1 MAPAIPAPSTLGQ
14 VPRCCSECSPAREPC
29 SAGRPKG
36 FPCGKGIS
44 LGHPQDAG
52 KVVDVACGVSAC
64 SAFLEGWVVSALP
77 SWVGGARGVNSVAF
91 GEVGEGP
98 TRSSSSGV
106 WGVCCLHGALG
117 RDKEKGGAAH
127 LRHHSAHLRQ
137 PPCPPQLGFPV
148 WAPCPHPSLRWFLS
162 AHPGASSPPPRGS
175 GLGHFG

>member
-1 MAPAIPAPSTLGQ
+1 MINVTSLGHLQVSSVAPAIPAPSTLGQ

-106 WGVCCLHGALG
+106 WGVCCLHGALLL
-117 RDKEKGGAAH
+117 GAQDWGT
-127 LRHHSAHLRQ
+127 LVSWE
-137 PPCPPQLGFPV
+137 V
-148 WAPCPHPSLRWFLS
+148 
-162 AHPGASSPPPRGS
+162 
-175 GLGHFG
+175 HF